1 MKLFESACI
10 AFARS
15 RLNVPRA
22 AISLGPRLIRGPVKW
37 RIKDDPASGSVMI
50 FIKVTTSATS
60 GIWIKPPIPI
70 TSTGKPCS
78 RSAFS
83 MLAIWLRFR
92 TKTANDLLSSG
103 FHNSLKYSPIA

>member
-15 RLNVPRA
+15 RLKPPSA
-22 AISLGPRLIRGPVKW
+22 AISLGPKLIRGPVKW
-37 RIKDDPASGSVMI
+37 RIRDEPASGSVMI

-60 GIWIKPPIPI
+60 GIWIKPPMPI

-78 RSAFS
+78 RNAFS
-83 MLAIWLRFR
+83 ILAI
-92 TKTANDLLSSG
+92 
-103 FHNSLKYSPIA
+103 